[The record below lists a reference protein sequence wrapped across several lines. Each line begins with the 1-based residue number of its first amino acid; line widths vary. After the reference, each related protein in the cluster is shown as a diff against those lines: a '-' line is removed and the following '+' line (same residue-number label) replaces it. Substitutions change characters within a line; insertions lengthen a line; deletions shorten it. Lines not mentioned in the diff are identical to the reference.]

1 MLKTGHLI
9 FNTAALV
16 MNRYKNRAETG
27 LQNLDNRA
35 ILCKVR
41 GIGAAG
47 SAFAS
52 HVKGRGFES
61 HMLHGKGLVDTR
73 PFIFVLN
80 FLTAGSDFAFSA
92 LRERVRFFLPVQKA
106 VRGNAFLRFAIKESA
121 TSADIVD
128 VTLSLSTPLC

>member
-1 MLKTGHLI
+1 MLKTDHLF
-9 FNTAALV
+9 FNTASLV

-80 FLTAGSDFAFSA
+80 FLTAGSISLFLLYVKGSDFSCLCRKLYVEMLFCA
-92 LRERVRFFLPVQKA
+92 LQSKRVPHQP
-106 VRGNAFLRFAIKESA
+106 I
-121 TSADIVD
+121 
-128 VTLSLSTPLC
+128 SLM

>member
-1 MLKTGHLI
+1 MLKTDHLI

-16 MNRYKNRAETG
+16 INRYKNRAETG

-61 HMLHGKGLVDTR
+61 HMLHGKGLSFSDLFSFCTKGVYLLNKKECHTNWCGT
-73 PFIFVLN
+73 PFYYLILSRK
-80 FLTAGSDFAFSA
+80 ASA
-92 LRERVRFFLPVQKA
+92 P
-106 VRGNAFLRFAIKESA
+106 
-121 TSADIVD
+121 
-128 VTLSLSTPLC
+128 

>member
-1 MLKTGHLI
+1 MLKTDHLI

-92 LRERVRFFLPVQKA
+92 
-106 VRGNAFLRFAIKESA
+106 
-121 TSADIVD
+121 
-128 VTLSLSTPLC
+128 

>member
-1 MLKTGHLI
+1 MLKTGHLF

-61 HMLHGKGLVDTR
+61 HMLHGKGLSFQT
-73 PFIFVLN
+73 
-80 FLTAGSDFAFSA
+80 
-92 LRERVRFFLPVQKA
+92 FFLFVQKVYA
-106 VRGNAFLRFAIKESA
+106 DRTPCNMEHCCQPLHLFSRTLTPSAPPIISFSQKSGNSPVSTTPVKDFSN
-121 TSADIVD
+121 ADF
-128 VTLSLSTPLC
+128 SL

>member
-1 MLKTGHLI
+1 
-9 FNTAALV
+9 
-16 MNRYKNRAETG
+16 MNRYKNRTETG

-80 FLTAGSDFAFSA
+80 FLTAGSDFPFSA
-92 LRERVRFFLPVQKA
+92 LRERFGFFLPVQKA
-106 VRGNAFLRFAIKESA
+106 VRGNAFLCFAIKRVSHQP
-121 TSADIVD
+121 IW
-128 VTLSLSTPLC
+128 LI

>member
-1 MLKTGHLI
+1 
-9 FNTAALV
+9 

-80 FLTAGSDFAFSA
+80 FLTAGSDVAFSA

-106 VRGNAFLRFAIKESA
+106 VRGNAFLCVAIKRVSHQP
-121 TSADIVD
+121 I
-128 VTLSLSTPLC
+128 SLM

>member
-1 MLKTGHLI
+1 MLKTDHLI

-61 HMLHGKGLVDTR
+61 HMLHGKGLSFSDLFSFCTKGVYLLNKKECHTNWCGT
-73 PFIFVLN
+73 PFYYLILSRK
-80 FLTAGSDFAFSA
+80 ASA
-92 LRERVRFFLPVQKA
+92 P
-106 VRGNAFLRFAIKESA
+106 
-121 TSADIVD
+121 
-128 VTLSLSTPLC
+128 

>member
-1 MLKTGHLI
+1 MLKTGHLF

-41 GIGAAG
+41 GISAAG

-61 HMLHGKGLVDTR
+61 HMLHGKGLSFSDLFSFCTKGVYLLNKKECHTNWCGT
-73 PFIFVLN
+73 PFYYLILSRK
-80 FLTAGSDFAFSA
+80 ASA
-92 LRERVRFFLPVQKA
+92 P
-106 VRGNAFLRFAIKESA
+106 
-121 TSADIVD
+121 
-128 VTLSLSTPLC
+128 

>member
-73 PFIFVLN
+73 PFILCAKHGTN
-80 FLTAGSDFAFSA
+80 LAG
-92 LRERVRFFLPVQKA
+92 
-106 VRGNAFLRFAIKESA
+106 ESPA
-121 TSADIVD
+121 TGFYRQV
-128 VTLSLSTPLC
+128 

>member
-61 HMLHGKGLVDTR
+61 HMLHGKGLSFSDLFSFCTKGVYLLNKKECHTNWCGT
-73 PFIFVLN
+73 PFYYLILSRK
-80 FLTAGSDFAFSA
+80 ASA
-92 LRERVRFFLPVQKA
+92 P
-106 VRGNAFLRFAIKESA
+106 
-121 TSADIVD
+121 
-128 VTLSLSTPLC
+128 

>member
-1 MLKTGHLI
+1 MLKTDHLI

-73 PFIFVLN
+73 PFIFGLFVKCWGMIACNHAPILGLEL
-80 FLTAGSDFAFSA
+80 FLCFIHNSM
-92 LRERVRFFLPVQKA
+92 FLGMTNKPRA
-106 VRGNAFLRFAIKESA
+106 
-121 TSADIVD
+121 
-128 VTLSLSTPLC
+128 SLLIF

>member
-1 MLKTGHLI
+1 MLKTDHLI

-41 GIGAAG
+41 GISAAG

-61 HMLHGKGLVDTR
+61 HMLHGKGLSFSDLFSFCTKGVYLLNKKECHTNWCGT
-73 PFIFVLN
+73 PFYYLILSRK
-80 FLTAGSDFAFSA
+80 ASA
-92 LRERVRFFLPVQKA
+92 P
-106 VRGNAFLRFAIKESA
+106 
-121 TSADIVD
+121 
-128 VTLSLSTPLC
+128 

>member
-16 MNRYKNRAETG
+16 MNRYKNHAETG

-61 HMLHGKGLVDTR
+61 HMLHGKGLSFSDLFSFCTKGVYLLNKKECHTNWCGT
-73 PFIFVLN
+73 PFYYLILSRK
-80 FLTAGSDFAFSA
+80 ASA
-92 LRERVRFFLPVQKA
+92 P
-106 VRGNAFLRFAIKESA
+106 
-121 TSADIVD
+121 
-128 VTLSLSTPLC
+128 

>member
-1 MLKTGHLI
+1 MKTGHLI

-80 FLTAGSDFAFSA
+80 FLTAGSDFVLYVKWSDFSCLCRKLYVEMLFCA
-92 LRERVRFFLPVQKA
+92 LQ
-106 VRGNAFLRFAIKESA
+106 
-121 TSADIVD
+121 
-128 VTLSLSTPLC
+128 

>member
-1 MLKTGHLI
+1 MLKTDHLI

-61 HMLHGKGLVDTR
+61 HMLHGKGLVDT
-73 PFIFVLN
+73 
-80 FLTAGSDFAFSA
+80 DFSCLCRKLYVEMLFCA
-92 LRERVRFFLPVQKA
+92 LQ
-106 VRGNAFLRFAIKESA
+106 
-121 TSADIVD
+121 
-128 VTLSLSTPLC
+128 